1 MLAHGTDGSSRL
13 SPRAQERSAGT
24 VPAVGRV
31 VEAVFPTRMGTPFRW
46 LVGSAWAS
54 NLGDG
59 LAVAAGPL
67 LVASQTPDPF
77 LVALA
82 GLLQRLP
89 WLLFGLHA
97 GVLADRLDRRLV
109 VVAVDLVRAGVLAVL
124 VTVLLTGAV
133 SVPVVLVTVFLLGT
147 AEVFADTTS
156 ATLLPMVVPRAD
168 LGVGNARMMTAR
180 ITMNQL
186 VGPAVGAA
194 LFVLGTA
201 WPFGV
206 QAVCLL
212 LSAVLVSRTVVP
224 PLPAPEGPRHLRR
237 DIAEGLRWTWGNPAV
252 RTLTLTI
259 VTFNVTY
266 GAAWSVL
273 VLYASDRLGL
283 GPVGFGLLTTVGAL
297 GGIVGTAGYD
307 LLERHVGLVW
317 IMRVGLVVE
326 TLTHLGLALTTT
338 PWVAM
343 TIMFVFGAHAFVWGT
358 TSRTVRMRAVPVHL
372 QGRVGSLYSIG
383 VFGGIVAGQALG
395 GVIARIWGVTGP
407 FWFAFVGS
415 AVILALIWRELA
427 HIAHADDA
435 AVRAG

>member
-1 MLAHGTDGSSRL
+1 VA
-13 SPRAQERSAGT
+13 
-24 VPAVGRV
+24 RV
-31 VEAVFPTRMGTPFRW
+31 VEAVLPARMGTPFRW
-46 LVGSAWAS
+46 LVGSSWAS
-54 NLGDG
+54 DLGDG

-67 LVASQTPDPF
+67 LVASQTSDPV

-97 GVLADRLDRRLV
+97 GVLADRVDRRRV
-109 VVAVDLVRAGVLAVL
+109 VLAVDVLRAGVLAVL
-124 VTVLLTGAV
+124 VTALVTGAV
-133 SVPVVLVTVFLLGT
+133 DVTVVLVTVFVLGT

-168 LGVGNARMMTAR
+168 LGIGNARLMAGR

-186 VGPAVGAA
+186 VGPAVGAV
-194 LFVLGTA
+194 LFAVGTA
-201 WPFGV
+201 WPFAV

-212 LSAVLVSRTVVP
+212 LAAVLVSRMAVP
-224 PLPAPEGPRHLRR
+224 PLPAPDGPRHVGR
-237 DIAEGLRWTWGNPAV
+237 DIAEGFRWTWGNPAV
-252 RTLTLTI
+252 RTLTLAI
-259 VTFNVTY
+259 VTFNVTW

-273 VLYASDRLGL
+273 VLYAAERLGL
-283 GPVGFGLLTTVGAL
+283 GPVGFGLLSTVGAL
-297 GGIVGTAGYD
+297 GGILGTAAYD
-307 LLERHVGLVW
+307 RLERRVGLAW

-343 TIMFVFGAHAFVWGT
+343 AIMFAFGAHAFVWGT
-358 TSRTVRMRAVPVHL
+358 TSRTVRMRAVPAHL

-395 GVIARIWGVTGP
+395 GVIARVWGVTGP

-415 AVILALIWRELA
+415 AMILALIWRELA
-427 HIAHADDA
+427 HIAHADEA